1 MKCGHFYLTIIYN
14 QYMKQSISR
23 AIAWIVLVLSL
34 VFSSST
40 GVLAQNNEPQV
51 EQQGNVFIQKST
63 RSSGQIIKTNYIY
76 EDSKGN
82 RDTIYLS
89 PTGKAFVFKVS
100 KNGNTYK
107 KYLPEVTRK
116 LNPQAYDE
124 KTKSSKNN
132 GR

>member
-1 MKCGHFYLTIIYN
+1 
-14 QYMKQSISR
+14 MKQSTM
-23 AIAWIVLVLSL
+23 AAWIVLTL
-34 VFSSST
+34 FSFVPFT
-40 GVLAQNNEPQV
+40 INAQNNEPQV
-51 EQQGNVFIQKST
+51 EQKGNVFVQKST

-89 PTGKAFVFKVS
+89 STGKAFVFKVS

-107 KYLPEVTRK
+107 KYLPEVTKK
-116 LNPQAYDE
+116 LNPQAYDNE
-124 KTKSSKNN
+124 KTKGNQGN

>member
-1 MKCGHFYLTIIYN
+1 MRTLLLDYHLYT

-23 AIAWIVLVLSL
+23 AIAWIVLTLFFTL
-34 VFSSST
+34 VSIT
-40 GVLAQNNEPQV
+40 GNVQNNEPQV
-51 EQQGNVFIQKST
+51 EQQGNVFVQKST
-63 RSSGQIIKTNYIY
+63 RSSGQVIKTNYIY

-89 PTGKAFVFKVS
+89 STGKAFVFKVS

-116 LNPQAYDE
+116 LNPQAYDNE
-124 KTKSSKNN
+124 KTKGNQGN

>member
-1 MKCGHFYLTIIYN
+1 MRTLLLDYHLYT

-23 AIAWIVLVLSL
+23 AIAWIVLTLFFTL
-34 VFSSST
+34 VSIT
-40 GVLAQNNEPQV
+40 GNVQNNEPQV
-51 EQQGNVFIQKST
+51 EQQGNVFVQKST
-63 RSSGQIIKTNYIY
+63 RSSGQVIKTNYIY

-89 PTGKAFVFKVS
+89 STGKAFVFKVS

-107 KYLPEVTRK
+107 KYLPEVTKK
-116 LNPQAYDE
+116 LNSQAYDE
-124 KTKSSKNN
+124 KTKTSQKFP

>member
-1 MKCGHFYLTIIYN
+1 V
-14 QYMKQSISR
+14 SI
-23 AIAWIVLVLSL
+23 
-34 VFSSST
+34 T
-40 GVLAQNNEPQV
+40 GNAQNKEPQI

-89 PTGKAFVFKVS
+89 STGKAFVFKVS
-100 KNGNTYK
+100 KNGNTYR
-107 KYLPEVTRK
+107 KYLPQVTRK
-116 LNPQAYDE
+116 INPQVYDDE

>member
-1 MKCGHFYLTIIYN
+1 
-14 QYMKQSISR
+14 MKQSISK
-23 AIAWIVLVLSL
+23 AMAWIVLTLFFTL
-34 VFSSST
+34 VSIT
-40 GVLAQNNEPQV
+40 GNAQNNEPQV

-63 RSSGQIIKTNYIY
+63 RGGQIIKTNYIY
-76 EDSKGN
+76 EDSKGQ

-116 LNPQAYDE
+116 INPKAYDDE

>member
-1 MKCGHFYLTIIYN
+1 MK
-14 QYMKQSISR
+14 KPSR
-23 AIAWIVLVLSL
+23 VIAWVVLVLSL
-34 VFSSST
+34 VFFSST

-63 RSSGQIIKTNYIY
+63 RGGQIIKTNYIY
-76 EDSKGN
+76 EDSKGQ

-107 KYLPEVTRK
+107 RYLPEVTRK
-116 LNPQAYDE
+116 LNQAYDE

>member
-1 MKCGHFYLTIIYN
+1 
-14 QYMKQSISR
+14 MKQSISK
-23 AIAWIVLVLSL
+23 AMAWIVLTLLFTL
-34 VFSSST
+34 VSIT
-40 GVLAQNNEPQV
+40 GNAQNNEPQV

-63 RSSGQIIKTNYIY
+63 RGGQIIKTNYVY
-76 EDSKGN
+76 VDSKGQ

-89 PTGKAFVFKVS
+89 STGKAFVFKVS

-107 KYLPEVTRK
+107 KYLPEVTKK
-116 LNPQAYDE
+116 LNPQAYDDE

>member
-1 MKCGHFYLTIIYN
+1 
-14 QYMKQSISR
+14 MKQSTM
-23 AIAWIVLVLSL
+23 AAWIVLTL
-34 VFSSST
+34 FSFVPFT
-40 GVLAQNNEPQV
+40 INAQNNEPQV
-51 EQQGNVFIQKST
+51 EQKGNVFVQKST

-89 PTGKAFVFKVS
+89 STGKAFVFKVS

-107 KYLPEVTRK
+107 KYLPEVTKK
-116 LNPQAYDE
+116 LNSQAYDE
-124 KTKSSKNN
+124 KTKTSQKFP

>member
-1 MKCGHFYLTIIYN
+1 M
-14 QYMKQSISR
+14 
-23 AIAWIVLVLSL
+23 AWIVLTLLFTL
-34 VFSSST
+34 VSIT
-40 GVLAQNNEPQV
+40 GNAQNNEPQV

-63 RSSGQIIKTNYIY
+63 HGGQIIKTNYIY
-76 EDSKGN
+76 EDSKGQ

-89 PTGKAFVFKVS
+89 STGKAFVFKVS

-116 LNPQAYDE
+116 LNQTYDE

-132 GR
+132 GRWLRPGKGAASWNNDYP

>member
-1 MKCGHFYLTIIYN
+1 MRK
-14 QYMKQSISR
+14 SSR
-23 AIAWIVLVLSL
+23 VMAWVVLVLSL
-34 VFSSST
+34 VLFSST
-40 GVLAQNNEPQV
+40 GVLAQDNKPTI
-51 EQQGNVFIQKST
+51 EQKGNVFIQKANG

-76 EDSKGN
+76 EDSKGQ

-89 PTGKAFVFKVS
+89 STGKAFVFKVS

-107 KYLPEVTRK
+107 RYLPEVTRK
-116 LNPQAYDE
+116 INPKAYDDE

>member
-1 MKCGHFYLTIIYN
+1 
-14 QYMKQSISR
+14 MKQSISR
-23 AIAWIVLVLSL
+23 AIAWIVLTLFFTL
-34 VFSSST
+34 VSIT
-40 GVLAQNNEPQV
+40 GNAQNKEPQI

-63 RSSGQIIKTNYIY
+63 RGGQIIKTNYIY
-76 EDSKGN
+76 EDSKGQ

-89 PTGKAFVFKVS
+89 STGKAFVFKVS
-100 KNGNTYK
+100 KNGNTYR
-107 KYLPEVTRK
+107 KYLPQVTKK